1 MIPRIKTGTGR
12 QFQQIYFVQTYV
24 AGDSRIL
31 GCGPHIRYVLQH
43 GWLEMGQLGP
53 SACVLFAIRIFF
65 LTLPS
70 RHSRWPLRYILS
82 VLIGLLAWT
91 EDGAGG
97 GGSSKPDKTHLIRAA
112 ILMACQFE
120 PPSPHSPSPSTSS
133 SPSTSRYG
141 WNAGDG
147 VLLCGIGPPAN
158 PTTGDNTWAS
168 WVQ

>member
-91 EDGAGG
+91 EDGEGG
-97 GGSSKPDKTHLIRAA
+97 GFKARQDSLDTRSHPDGLPIRAP
-112 ILMACQFE
+112 ITTFSLSVHVIVTVDFKIRLERRRRGSLM
-120 PPSPHSPSPSTSS
+120 
-133 SPSTSRYG
+133 
-141 WNAGDG
+141 WNR
-147 VLLCGIGPPAN
+147 
-158 PTTGDNTWAS
+158 PTRESYHGR
-168 WVQ
+168 